1 MTETIPV
8 NELLTTGVNLM
19 LLGMGVVFVL
29 LGLLIITVNGMSR
42 LAHALQGEPIP
53 PEPATAQP
61 VRTPDPD
68 QQLLSVIS
76 AALHKYRRSRG
87 K

>member
-1 MTETIPV
+1 MTETIAI
-8 NELLTTGVNLM
+8 NELLATGVNLM

-29 LGLLIITVNGMSR
+29 LGLLIVTVNGMSR
-42 LAHALQGEPIP
+42 LARALQGEPVP
-53 PEPATAQP
+53 PEPPTVRP
-61 VRTPDPD
+61 VGTPD

-76 AALHKYRRSRG
+76 AAIHKYRRSRG